1 MLKSINNLFYP
12 SIDDTEA
19 YENIYIINNQ
29 YVFLADS
36 TKGLLNQIESNDLN
50 IEISTQETLE
60 NTKRINY
67 IELESYIAENF
78 A

>member
-12 SIDDTEA
+12 AVDDTEV

-36 TKGLLNQIESNDLN
+36 TRGVLNQIENNDLN

-60 NTKRINY
+60 NTDKINY
-67 IELESYIAENF
+67 IELPGYIAENL